1 MFNYRF
7 KQIVLILA
15 IGIGLGILVPVLMQM
30 QKLPMTNPSGNNV
43 LADES
48 ESINKGNLAR
58 TGNYSVQV
66 QDGSL
71 SILQGEPQTGQI
83 LLSGLDV
90 SHWPKE
96 MQSMVT
102 QIEFHSL
109 DEVQSF
115 IDSMSEDLW
124 LE

>member
-1 MFNYRF
+1 MFISRY

-15 IGIGLGILVPVLMQM
+15 IGIGLGILVPVLI
-30 QKLPMTNPSGNNV
+30 QKIPLVDPPSENNV
-43 LADES
+43 LADDAEVV
-48 ESINKGNLAR
+48 NKKGIPIQS
-58 TGNYSVQV
+58 GNYSVLV
-66 QDGSL
+66 QDGIL
-71 SILQGEPQTGQI
+71 SILQGEPQTGQV

-90 SHWPKE
+90 KHWPSE

-102 QIEFHSL
+102 RIEFHSL

-115 IDSMSEDLW
+115 IDSMSEELW

>member
-1 MFNYRF
+1 MIISRY

-15 IGIGLGILVPVLMQM
+15 IGIGLGILVPVLI
-30 QKLPMTNPSGNNV
+30 QKIPLAADPPSQNNV
-43 LADES
+43 LADDAKVV
-48 ESINKGNLAR
+48 NKEIPIQSVK
-58 TGNYSVQV
+58 YSVLV
-66 QDGSL
+66 QDGIL
-71 SILQGEPQTGQI
+71 SILQGEPQTGQV

-90 SHWPKE
+90 NHWPLE

-102 QIEFHSL
+102 RIEFHSL

-115 IDSMSEDLW
+115 IDSMSEELW

>member
-1 MFNYRF
+1 MFITRY
-7 KQIVLILA
+7 KQIVLILM
-15 IGIGLGILVPVLMQM
+15 IGIGLGILVPILMQ
-30 QKLPMTNPSGNNV
+30 KFPLADPIENNV
-43 LADES
+43 FADDGEV
-48 ESINKGNLAR
+48 INKGTLTQ

-71 SILQGEPQTGQI
+71 SIIQGDSQSGRI

-90 SHWPKE
+90 KYWPKE
-96 MQSMVT
+96 MQSMITRV
-102 QIEFHSL
+102 EFHSL

-115 IDSMSEDLW
+115 IDSMSEELW

>member
-7 KQIVLILA
+7 KEIVLILT

-30 QKLPMTNPSGNNV
+30 QKLPITNLNGNNV
-43 LADES
+43 LADDS

-58 TGNYSVQV
+58 TRNYSVQV

-71 SILQGEPQTGQI
+71 SILQGEPQMGQV